1 MKKCISLLL
10 RLEPTLP
17 LVEDYDH
24 EDWGWYEL
32 NVDPIKAISKWCKV
46 S

>member
-32 NVDPIKAISKWCKV
+32 NVDPIKAKSK
-46 S
+46 